1 MKDLLY
7 ISHPQINQIS
17 AKIVKRKYEDENTKI
32 ILNRSI
38 FMPNSSYLLDENP
51 KISENELLDLEFING
66 NLVHTIKNKPQKSS
80 VKLYIDK
87 EKREKNLSYNTAFY
101 IFKSLFKRFY
111 NTDQVSLKIKK
122 NHGQIKVSN
131 FYDDFKSDDF
141 LNIFNKIIDLGLKIN
156 KDKDFVWIN
165 GFDKFENSG
174 VYLNNTKYLEGIFIS
189 SVEQIEKN
197 LFIDFITGND
207 YKNFTKNNINVI
219 ENIKNISLEEITSS
233 EKIRKIISIIQK
245 SRHI

>member
-17 AKIVKRKYEDENTKI
+17 AKIVKRKYEDENTKV

-51 KISENELLDLEFING
+51 KISENELLNVEFING
-66 NLVHTIKNKPQKSS
+66 NLVHTIKNKPKTSS
-80 VKLYIDK
+80 VNLYIDK
-87 EKREKNLSYNTAFY
+87 EKREKNLSYNTAFCL
-101 IFKSLFKRFY
+101 FKSLFYRFY

-156 KDKDFVWIN
+156 KDKDFVWLN

-174 VYLNNTKYLEGIFIS
+174 VYLNNTKYLDGIFIF
-189 SVEQIEKN
+189 SVEKIEKN

-219 ENIKNISLEEITSS
+219 DNIKKISFEEITSS

-245 SRHI
+245 NRHI

>member
-32 ILNRSI
+32 ILDKSI

-51 KISENELLDLEFING
+51 KISENELLNVEFING
-66 NLVHTIKNKPQKSS
+66 NLVHTIKNKPKTSS
-80 VKLYIDK
+80 VNLYINK

-101 IFKSLFKRFY
+101 LFKSLFYRFY

-122 NHGQIKVSN
+122 THGQIKVSN
-131 FYDDFKSDDF
+131 FYDDFKSDNF
-141 LNIFNKIIDLGLKIN
+141 LNIFNKIIDLGLEIN

-174 VYLNNTKYLEGIFIS
+174 VYLNNTKYLEGIFIF
-189 SVEQIEKN
+189 SVEQIQKN

-219 ENIKNISLEEITSS
+219 DNIKKISFEEITSS

-245 SRHI
+245 NRHI

>member
-32 ILNRSI
+32 ILDRSI
-38 FMPNSSYLLDENP
+38 FMPKSPYLLDENP
-51 KISENELLDLEFING
+51 KISENELLDVEFINE
-66 NLVHTIKNKPQKSS
+66 NLVHTIKNKPQKSL

-87 EKREKNLSYNTAFY
+87 EKRKKNLSYNTAFY

-122 NHGQIKVSN
+122 THGQIKVAN
-131 FYDDFKSDDF
+131 FYEDFQYDNF
-141 LNIFNKIIDLGLKIN
+141 LKIFNKIIDLGLKIN

-165 GFDKFENSG
+165 GFDKFENTG
-174 VYLNNTKYLEGIFIS
+174 VYLNNTKDLEGIFILS
-189 SVEQIEKN
+189 TEKIEKN
-197 LFIDFITGND
+197 LFIDFITGDD
-207 YKNFTKNNINVI
+207 YKNFTKNNIEII
-219 ENIKNISLEEITSS
+219 EKIKKISFEEISSS

-245 SRHI
+245 SKDI

>member
-38 FMPNSSYLLDENP
+38 FMPKSSYLLDENP
-51 KISENELLDLEFING
+51 KISENELLDVEFING
-66 NLVHTIKNKPQKSS
+66 NLVYTIKNKPKKSS

-122 NHGQIKVSN
+122 THGQIKVSN
-131 FYDDFKSDDF
+131 FYENFNPNDF
-141 LNIFNKIIDLGLKIN
+141 LKIFNKIIDLGLKIN
-156 KDKDFVWIN
+156 KDKDFIWIN
-165 GFDKFENSG
+165 GLNKFENSG
-174 VYLNNTKYLEGIFIS
+174 VYFNNTKYLDGIFIY
-189 SVEQIEKN
+189 SVEQIDKN
-197 LFIDFITGND
+197 LFIDFITGDD
-207 YKNFTKNNINVI
+207 YKNFTKNNIEII
-219 ENIKNISLEEITSS
+219 EKIEKISFEEISSS

-245 SRHI
+245 SKHI

>member
-7 ISHPQINQIS
+7 ISHPHINQIS

-32 ILNRSI
+32 ILDRSI

-51 KISENELLDLEFING
+51 KISENDLLDVEFING

-80 VKLYIDK
+80 VELYIDK
-87 EKREKNLSYNTAFY
+87 EKREKNLSYNTAYY
-101 IFKSLFKRFY
+101 IFKSLFYRFY
-111 NTDQVSLKIKK
+111 NTDKLKLKIKK
-122 NHGQIKVSN
+122 SHGQIEISN
-131 FYDDFKSDDF
+131 FYEDFDSDGF
-141 LNIFNKIIDLGLKIN
+141 LKIFNKIIDLGLKIN
-156 KDKDFVWIN
+156 KNKDFVWIN

-207 YKNFTKNNINVI
+207 YKKFTKNNINVI
-219 ENIKNISLEEITSS
+219 DNIKKISFEEITSS

-245 SRHI
+245 NRHI

>member
-51 KISENELLDLEFING
+51 KISENELLNVEFING
-66 NLVHTIKNKPQKSS
+66 NLVHTIKNKPKTSS
-80 VKLYIDK
+80 VNLYINK

-101 IFKSLFKRFY
+101 LFKSLFYRFY

-174 VYLNNTKYLEGIFIS
+174 VYLNNTKYLEGIFIF

-219 ENIKNISLEEITSS
+219 DNIKKISFEEITSS

-245 SRHI
+245 NRYI

>member
-51 KISENELLDLEFING
+51 KISENELLNVEFING
-66 NLVHTIKNKPQKSS
+66 NLVHTIKNKPKTSS
-80 VKLYIDK
+80 VNLYINK

-101 IFKSLFKRFY
+101 LFKSLFYRFY

-141 LNIFNKIIDLGLKIN
+141 LNIFNKIIDLGLEIN

-174 VYLNNTKYLEGIFIS
+174 VYLNNTKYLEGIFIF

-207 YKNFTKNNINVI
+207 YKKFTKNNINVI
-219 ENIKNISLEEITSS
+219 DNIKKISFEEITSS

-245 SRHI
+245 NRHI

>member
-7 ISHPQINQIS
+7 ISHPKINQIS

-51 KISENELLDLEFING
+51 KISENELLNVEFING
-66 NLVHTIKNKPQKSS
+66 NLVHTIKNKPKTSS
-80 VKLYIDK
+80 VNLYINK

-101 IFKSLFKRFY
+101 LFKSLFYRFY

-131 FYDDFKSDDF
+131 FIEDFKSDDF

-174 VYLNNTKYLEGIFIS
+174 VYLNNTKYLEGIFIF

-219 ENIKNISLEEITSS
+219 DNIKKISFEEITSS

-245 SRHI
+245 NRHI

>member
-1 MKDLLY
+1 
-7 ISHPQINQIS
+7 
-17 AKIVKRKYEDENTKI
+17 
-32 ILNRSI
+32 
-38 FMPNSSYLLDENP
+38 MPNSSYLLDENP
-51 KISENELLDLEFING
+51 KISENELLNVEFING
-66 NLVHTIKNKPQKSS
+66 NLVHTIKNKPKTSS
-80 VKLYIDK
+80 VNLYIDK

-101 IFKSLFKRFY
+101 LFKSLFYRFY

-156 KDKDFVWIN
+156 KDKDFVWLN

-174 VYLNNTKYLEGIFIS
+174 VYLNNTKYLEGIFIF

-207 YKNFTKNNINVI
+207 YKNFTKNNIETI
-219 ENIKNISLEEITSS
+219 ENIKKISFEEISSS

>member
-32 ILNRSI
+32 ILDRSI

-51 KISENELLDLEFING
+51 KISENELLNVEFING
-66 NLVHTIKNKPQKSS
+66 NLVHTIKNKPKTSS
-80 VKLYIDK
+80 VNLYINK

-101 IFKSLFKRFY
+101 LFKSLFYRFY

-174 VYLNNTKYLEGIFIS
+174 VYLNNTKYLEGIFIF

-197 LFIDFITGND
+197 LFIDFITGDD
-207 YKNFTKNNINVI
+207 YKNFTKNNIETI
-219 ENIKNISLEEITSS
+219 ENIKKISFEEITSS

-245 SRHI
+245 NRHI

>member
-32 ILNRSI
+32 ILDRSI
-38 FMPNSSYLLDENP
+38 FMPKSPYLLDENP
-51 KISENELLDLEFING
+51 KISENELLDVEFINE

-80 VKLYIDK
+80 VELYIDRQ
-87 EKREKNLSYNTAFY
+87 KREKNLSYNTAFY

-122 NHGQIKVSN
+122 THGQIKVAN
-131 FYDDFKSDDF
+131 FYENFNPIDF
-141 LNIFNKIIDLGLKIN
+141 LKIFNKIIDLGLKIN

-165 GFDKFENSG
+165 GLDKFENSG
-174 VYLNNTKYLEGIFIS
+174 VYLNNTKDLEGIFILS
-189 SVEQIEKN
+189 TEQIEKN
-197 LFIDFITGND
+197 LFIDFITGDD
-207 YKNFTKNNINVI
+207 YKNFTKNNIEII
-219 ENIKNISLEEITSS
+219 EKIKKISFEEISSS

-245 SRHI
+245 SKDI

>member
-17 AKIVKRKYEDENTKI
+17 AKIIKRKYEDNNTKI
-32 ILNRSI
+32 ILDRSI
-38 FMPNSSYLLDENP
+38 FMPKSSYLLDENP
-51 KISENELLDLEFING
+51 KISENELLDVKFING

-80 VKLYIDK
+80 VELYIDQ

-122 NHGQIKVSN
+122 THGQIKVAN
-131 FYDDFKSDDF
+131 FYENFNPIDF
-141 LNIFNKIIDLGLKIN
+141 LKIFNKIIDLGLKIN

-165 GFDKFENSG
+165 GLDKFENSG
-174 VYLNNTKYLEGIFIS
+174 VYLNNTKDLEGIFILS
-189 SVEQIEKN
+189 TEQIEKN
-197 LFIDFITGND
+197 LFIDFITGDD
-207 YKNFTKNNINVI
+207 YKNFTKNNIETI
-219 ENIKNISLEEITSS
+219 ENIKKISFEEISSS
-233 EKIRKIISIIQK
+233 EKIRKIVSIIQK
-245 SRHI
+245 SKDI

>member
-32 ILNRSI
+32 ILDRSI
-38 FMPNSSYLLDENP
+38 FMPKSSYLLDENP
-51 KISENELLDLEFING
+51 KISENELLDVEFINE
-66 NLVHTIKNKPQKSS
+66 NLVHTIKNKPQKSL

-122 NHGQIKVSN
+122 THGQIKVAN
-131 FYDDFKSDDF
+131 FYEDFKSDDF

-156 KDKDFVWIN
+156 KDMDFVWIN

-174 VYLNNTKYLEGIFIS
+174 VYLNNTKYLEGIFILS
-189 SVEQIEKN
+189 TEQIEKN
-197 LFIDFITGND
+197 LFIDFITGDD
-207 YKNFTKNNINVI
+207 YRNFTKNNIEII
-219 ENIKNISLEEITSS
+219 EKIKEICFEEISSS
-233 EKIRKIISIIQK
+233 EKIRKIISVIQK
-245 SRHI
+245 SKNI

>member
-17 AKIVKRKYEDENTKI
+17 AKIVKRKYEAENTKI
-32 ILNRSI
+32 ILDRSI
-38 FMPNSSYLLDENP
+38 FMPKSSYLLDENP
-51 KISENELLDLEFING
+51 KISENELLDVEFING

-80 VKLYIDK
+80 VKLYIDMK
-87 EKREKNLSYNTAFY
+87 KREKNLSYNTAFY

-122 NHGQIKVSN
+122 THGQIKVAN
-131 FYDDFKSDDF
+131 FYEDFKYDKF
-141 LNIFNKIIDLGLKIN
+141 LKLFNKIIDLGLKIN

-174 VYLNNTKYLEGIFIS
+174 VYLNNTKDLEGIFIF

-197 LFIDFITGND
+197 LFIDFITGDD
-207 YKNFTKNNINVI
+207 YKNFTK
-219 ENIKNISLEEITSS
+219 KNIEIIEKIKKISFEEISSS

-245 SRHI
+245 SKDI

>member
-32 ILNRSI
+32 ILDRSI
-38 FMPNSSYLLDENP
+38 FMPKSPYLLDENP
-51 KISENELLDLEFING
+51 KISENELLDVEFINE
-66 NLVHTIKNKPQKSS
+66 NLVHTIKNKPQKSL

-87 EKREKNLSYNTAFY
+87 EKRKKNLSYNTAFY

-122 NHGQIKVSN
+122 THGQIKVAN
-131 FYDDFKSDDF
+131 FYENFNPIDF
-141 LNIFNKIIDLGLKIN
+141 LKIFNKIIDLGLKIN

-165 GFDKFENSG
+165 GLDKFENSG
-174 VYLNNTKYLEGIFIS
+174 VYLNNTKDLEGIFILS
-189 SVEQIEKN
+189 TEQIEKN
-197 LFIDFITGND
+197 LFIDFITGDD
-207 YKNFTKNNINVI
+207 YKNFTKNNIEII
-219 ENIKNISLEEITSS
+219 EKIKKISFEEISSS

-245 SRHI
+245 SKDI